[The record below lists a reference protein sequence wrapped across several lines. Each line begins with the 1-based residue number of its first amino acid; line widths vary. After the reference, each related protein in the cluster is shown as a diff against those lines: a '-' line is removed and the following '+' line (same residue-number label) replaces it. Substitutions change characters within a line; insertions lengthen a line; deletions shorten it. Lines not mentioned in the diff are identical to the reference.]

1 MDIKDSYFRVELEV
15 WFKWKS
21 HDLQDMTDHF
31 RIYKGLINKKVLLKE
46 KVVGDTHYQ
55 LFGIDVS
62 ITKDFSSKRF
72 PLESQ
77 RLNIIVEST
86 LSCERIQFEADQK
99 DTALNPSAMISG
111 YYIKNT
117 DFGISAYKYN
127 TNQGYSYSYSASQTV
142 NSESCYSLVINRS
155 NLGVYIKCFIA
166 LFGTI
171 VWVFIALYICT
182 NHRVDPLGMIPGAFF
197 GAVSNIMVGANI
209 LPDALEGGL
218 MEYTNIWGIMTIL
231 AVALMIININRIRSH
246 YEDRVFARFY
256 GRILFT
262 VSLVICIIGFVLM
275 PYISYLK

>member
-1 MDIKDSYFRVELEV
+1 M
-15 WFKWKS
+15 
-21 HDLQDMTDHF
+21 
-31 RIYKGLINKKVLLKE
+31 LKE

-262 VSLVICIIGFVLM
+262 VSLVICIIGFILM